1 MPEDL
6 ILRLAKQTL
15 ETVLLVSAPMLGAG
29 LIVGV
34 IISILQVI
42 TSIHDTALAFVPR
55 IVVTFVVFLIV
66 FPWMMG
72 KMVSY
77 TYTLLGS
84 FSPNTAV
91 GLNVGL
97 YRTFMIIG
105 GIGTILTAGYFLW
118 MLQRVN
124 QGEAPVKWKDHHF
137 RDILAV
143 EWVSW
148 VPLLALTLVLG
159 LIPSLILD
167 TTATGVDA
175 IVKIV
180 TG

>member
-84 FSPNTAV
+84 FSPY
-91 GLNVGL
+91 L
-97 YRTFMIIG
+97 R
-105 GIGTILTAGYFLW
+105 
-118 MLQRVN
+118 
-124 QGEAPVKWKDHHF
+124 
-137 RDILAV
+137 
-143 EWVSW
+143 
-148 VPLLALTLVLG
+148 
-159 LIPSLILD
+159 
-167 TTATGVDA
+167 
-175 IVKIV
+175 
-180 TG
+180 